1 MGKNGK
7 FPDQEEC
14 DLYYDCKDD
23 IAEAVYCK
31 NGLVFDISRPNREK
45 CDYPHKVDCS
55 ERPKTQPAPPGL
67 DPKCQRE
74 NGYFDVEGDCTN
86 YYNCDNGVPYVFPCA
101 QTLVFD
107 VGAGTCVR
115 VQDKSPAAQNCPR
128 GRPLDRKAW
137 SRPTP
142 FTLTPRTAST

>member
-86 YYNCDNGVPYVFPCA
+86 YYNCDNNC
-101 QTLVFD
+101 
-107 VGAGTCVR
+107 
-115 VQDKSPAAQNCPR
+115 QDIFFIYLYKFMYIHVLISLNDLSSLFAI
-128 GRPLDRKAW
+128 
-137 SRPTP
+137 
-142 FTLTPRTAST
+142 